1 MHSTEVENQLAIYV
15 QPEVVVSGE
24 FKDDVMA
31 PGVQTIGCLC
41 EACFQLHP
49 EEVID
54 TVSSCIPHTLFIIAD
69 QVKVFSLAGIGI
81 RKFMCQHIR
90 LIGDDVAIFIIC
102 VSFIRGNVIVRH
114 ELAMFPGSFMLSI
127 TCDRAELVIYRKGA
141 VRVQMRKVLR
151 TVILKVPA
159 FVVDVLKEQM
169 IGIHLLSTV
178 EQLRQRVRITVHDW
192 ITCDRIQTGRKQPCT
207 SVRSPHNLGLY
218 HITITCR
225 IFLYIVIKIN
235 HLHGDAVSLAVDRF
249 NGRHILR
256 MLLFFH
262 DGKVKIFC
270 L

>member
-1 MHSTEVENQLAIYV
+1 
-15 QPEVVVSGE
+15 
-24 FKDDVMA
+24 MA
-31 PGVQTIGCLC
+31 PGVQTIGCLR

-102 VSFIRGNVIVRH
+102 VSFIRRNVIVRH
-114 ELAMFPGSFMLSI
+114 ELAMFPGIFMFRI
-127 TCDRAELVIYRKGA
+127 TCDRTELIIYRKGA
-141 VRVQMRKVLR
+141 VRIQVRKVLR
-151 TVILKVPA
+151 TVILKVTA
-159 FVVDVLKEQM
+159 FVINILKEQM
-169 IGIHLLSTV
+169 VDIHLLSTV
-178 EQLRQRVRITVHDW
+178 EQLRQRVRITLHNR
-192 ITCDRIQTGRKQPCT
+192 ITCCFIQIGRKQPRT

-225 IFLYIVIKIN
+225 IFLHIVIKIN
-235 HLHGDAVSLAVDRF
+235 HLHGNTVGIAVDRV
-249 NGRHILR
+249 NGRHIHR

>member
-1 MHSTEVENQLAIYV
+1 
-15 QPEVVVSGE
+15 
-24 FKDDVMA
+24 MA
-31 PGVQTIGCLC
+31 PGIQTIGCLR

-54 TVSSCIPHTLFIIAD
+54 TVSGCIRHTLFIIAD

-81 RKFMCQHIR
+81 RKFICQHVR

-102 VSFIRGNVIVRH
+102 VSFIRRNVIVRH
-114 ELAMFPGSFMLSI
+114 ELAMFPGIFMFRI

-141 VRVQMRKVLR
+141 VLRIQVRKVLR
-151 TVILKVPA
+151 TVILKVTA
-159 FVVDVLKEQM
+159 FVINILKEQM
-169 IGIHLLSTV
+169 VDIHLLSTV
-178 EQLRQRVRITVHDW
+178 EQLRQRVRITLHNR
-192 ITCDRIQTGRKQPCT
+192 ITCCFIQTGRKQPCT

-225 IFLYIVIKIN
+225 IFLHIVIKIN